1 MHRIQYSR
9 QRAGTLLPIL
19 ALCMVG
25 LFGFIALAVDL
36 GVLAIVRTECQNA
49 ADASALAGAR
59 QLNNNP
65 SVSDNNRTVAIATSN
80 SSLPGNN
87 SLNRPF
93 GPANVVSVN
102 AGVYQY
108 DATVGVERFVA
119 SFPGSLS
126 ATQSWSAMRVTLQA
140 DTPTFFS
147 KIFGIQSMPTG
158 AEAVAVHRPRDIAF
172 VLDFSGS
179 MGYGSPLNWPVAGN
193 PVEGLMNPDPDY
205 PKFGHYSRY
214 TFYQTNNPTT
224 SSGTLGNANPSSR
237 PNPLQM
243 KSSYGNYAPNNFTMD
258 SYGGPPMVEDFITA
272 PGDPGSVNSS
282 TAFLSAFK
290 MWSPAQT
297 ALSDPTTLTKAS
309 FDYSGYDATV
319 GACPAPSN
327 FDLQSDSPVPYVGDK
342 WPRLNGTRGDQATAW
357 ATKSGNTITDNSAK
371 TLRDFTAFANTG
383 TAGRDLSTITLP
395 GGGNGA
401 TLLPS
406 GKDGGNSNANHLD
419 AVWERYGY
427 DIDMEDWRSQ
437 VGATRTV
444 NLLPAAQRFKGY
456 SMGPNYWGK
465 TFFVWPPDPR
475 WGNPTG
481 GAALG
486 GSVNPATVSTT
497 ADAQDSNGNYICD
510 WRRRFFLRG
519 DGVQLDPQ
527 VDNINRILF
536 RSSTGHVLNTVVTT
550 PNGTDGAAGTPG
562 YYRINYAA
570 VIAWLKSGPKTLP
583 TNLRAGRILYYS
595 TMPNDVTNSAAGDAN
610 DKMFLRHYIHYVLGV
625 DEFDSANAPLQTW
638 QYPANRMLAGIEN
651 RYPFGTVSQTA
662 PAAFTPTGSM
672 SANREPYMC
681 TTDNINRP
689 RMHFWF
695 GPETMLSFMERAGED
710 RPWWAGT
717 VREAQCWQLKA
728 AISSILDDIRNNHP
742 NDFCGMSYFAT
753 RNHFNKPMA
762 PMGQDWFTLRNVL
775 FFPKD
780 TVTALAANPTATT
793 EDRPYTTSFGNDVAQ
808 IPNGSGATDPM
819 SGLAVAF
826 NLLSSSTMLSATD
839 YGNRA
844 RRGAAKVVIFETDG
858 IPNTVWNWSLTGTG
872 VNTRYSKTGTAE
884 QWSGDSSL
892 NTAGRAAVAIVK
904 RITDP
909 ASTSA
914 VSGYSTPNTPARV
927 YSIAFGDLFN
937 DYDGTNFASLNGT
950 ARAALQFLL
959 RVQQVGNT
967 SGPGDPPSVM
977 IPFEQ
982 VIGGPYQ
989 RPNPALPESA
999 SNPPGRVEKLRT
1011 GLERIMQSGVQVTL
1025 IQ

>member
-1 MHRIQYSR
+1 
-9 QRAGTLLPIL
+9 
-19 ALCMVG
+19 
-25 LFGFIALAVDL
+25 
-36 GVLAIVRTECQNA
+36 
-49 ADASALAGAR
+49 
-59 QLNNNP
+59 
-65 SVSDNNRTVAIATSN
+65 
-80 SSLPGNN
+80 
-87 SLNRPF
+87 
-93 GPANVVSVN
+93 
-102 AGVYQY
+102 
-108 DATVGVERFVA
+108 
-119 SFPGSLS
+119 
-126 ATQSWSAMRVTLQA
+126 
-140 DTPTFFS
+140 
-147 KIFGIQSMPTG
+147 
-158 AEAVAVHRPRDIAF
+158 
-172 VLDFSGS
+172 
-179 MGYGSPLNWPVAGN
+179 
-193 PVEGLMNPDPDY
+193 MNPDPDY

-224 SSGTLGNANPSSR
+224 SSGTLGNANPSNR

-444 NLLPAAQRFKGY
+444 NRLPAAQRFKGY

-519 DGVQLDPQ
+519 DGAQLNPQ

-550 PNGTDGAAGTPG
+550 PNSTDGAAGTPG

-595 TMPNDVTNSAAGDAN
+595 TMPNDVTNSAAGRCQRQD
-610 DKMFLRHYIHYVLGV
+610 V
-625 DEFDSANAPLQTW
+625 
-638 QYPANRMLAGIEN
+638 
-651 RYPFGTVSQTA
+651 
-662 PAAFTPTGSM
+662 PAALHPL
-672 SANREPYMC
+672 C
-681 TTDNINRP
+681 
-689 RMHFWF
+689 
-695 GPETMLSFMERAGED
+695 AG
-710 RPWWAGT
+710 
-717 VREAQCWQLKA
+717 
-728 AISSILDDIRNNHP
+728 
-742 NDFCGMSYFAT
+742 CG
-753 RNHFNKPMA
+753 
-762 PMGQDWFTLRNVL
+762 
-775 FFPKD
+775 
-780 TVTALAANPTATT
+780 
-793 EDRPYTTSFGNDVAQ
+793 
-808 IPNGSGATDPM
+808 
-819 SGLAVAF
+819 
-826 NLLSSSTMLSATD
+826 
-839 YGNRA
+839 
-844 RRGAAKVVIFETDG
+844 
-858 IPNTVWNWSLTGTG
+858 
-872 VNTRYSKTGTAE
+872 
-884 QWSGDSSL
+884 
-892 NTAGRAAVAIVK
+892 
-904 RITDP
+904 
-909 ASTSA
+909 
-914 VSGYSTPNTPARV
+914 
-927 YSIAFGDLFN
+927 
-937 DYDGTNFASLNGT
+937 
-950 ARAALQFLL
+950 
-959 RVQQVGNT
+959 
-967 SGPGDPPSVM
+967 
-977 IPFEQ
+977 
-982 VIGGPYQ
+982 
-989 RPNPALPESA
+989 
-999 SNPPGRVEKLRT
+999 
-1011 GLERIMQSGVQVTL
+1011 
-1025 IQ
+1025 